1 MATIIQVYNHTAQ
14 LFMSGQCPPGSA
26 YKCELL
32 NNTAAFNAAHTQK
45 TQVDG
50 AGANEVS
57 GNGWPVGGH
66 ALTNVACAIDNTNGA
81 KFSADS
87 IAQAIA
93 GGSLGP
99 YYKYLIYND
108 TLANKP
114 PLAFVTLNSPIT
126 VTDGNIA
133 TVIIG
138 PNGLFSI
145 SVTP

>member
-14 LFMSGQCPPGSA
+14 LFMSGQCPPASA

-32 NNTAAFNAAHTQK
+32 NDNATFNAAHTQK

-50 AGANEVS
+50 AGAHEVS
-57 GNGWPVGGH
+57 GFGWPAGGFPL
-66 ALTNVACAIDNTNGA
+66 ANVTCAVANTSGA
-81 KFSADS
+81 KFSAAS
-87 IAQAIA
+87 IAQAVA
-93 GGSLGP
+93 GGTLGP

-114 PLAFVTLNSPIT
+114 PLAFVTLNSPVT

-133 TVIIG
+133 TVTVG
-138 PNGLFSI
+138 PNGLFTV